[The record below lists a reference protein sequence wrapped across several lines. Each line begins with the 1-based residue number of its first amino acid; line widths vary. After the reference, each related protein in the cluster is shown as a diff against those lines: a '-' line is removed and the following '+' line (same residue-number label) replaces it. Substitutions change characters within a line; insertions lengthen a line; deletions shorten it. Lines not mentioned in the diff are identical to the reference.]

1 MDERDADKTAF
12 ICHRGMFRHRT
23 MAMGLM
29 NSGATFQRLMD
40 MLMAG
45 LVFESCLVYLD
56 DIIVFSRSLGEHFER
71 LEAVFKRLRAC
82 GLKLKPIMCR
92 LLQKQVG
99 FLGHVVS
106 EDGIATDPT
115 KTEQV
120 RDWPVPA
127 SFRDIRGFLG
137 LCGHYRRFVKG
148 CAKVAAP
155 LTALLKRV

>member
-1 MDERDADKTAF
+1 
-12 ICHRGMFRHRT
+12 

-56 DIIVFSRSLGEHFER
+56 DIIVFSRSLDEHFER
-71 LEAVFKRLRAC
+71 LEAVFKRLRAS
-82 GLKLKPIMCR
+82 GLKLKPSKCR

-106 EDGIATDPT
+106 EDGIATDP
-115 KTEQV
+115 
-120 RDWPVPA
+120 A
-127 SFRDIRGFLG
+127 
-137 LCGHYRRFVKG
+137 
-148 CAKVAAP
+148 
-155 LTALLKRV
+155 